1 MLTLFRRGDGE
12 YMKTR
17 ETAITKFKDGVDDIA
32 ASRYLFASAK
42 IFDLI
47 AIINSSKIL
56 SEIFAYFTDGFDLY
70 DALVKTFEVDGQ
82 NKIFNPPEDDATL
95 IAFVYLLLN
104 EINYKNIQLT
114 DLLDYMDAGKNYEL
128 AYKNFANKLLIPFKN
143 AVLEV
148 AKKMIS
154 ADGGFTSDERA
165 AESTPAN
172 AQPVPEFNENALPP
186 KSAAA
191 ESSAQTIP
199 LPLKITRLIELD
211 KLAINQSKLAS
222 DDKEELLYV
231 LSTFKNY
238 VDGGDP
244 EKIKL
249 SYLAYYYAFKPFKKI
264 KNNLKAIT
272 DILYMNGVL

>member
-1 MLTLFRRGDGE
+1 
-12 YMKTR
+12 MKTR

-56 SEIFAYFTDGFDLY
+56 SDIFAYFTDGFDLY

-128 AYKNFANKLLIPFKN
+128 AY
-143 AVLEV
+143 
-148 AKKMIS
+148 
-154 ADGGFTSDERA
+154 
-165 AESTPAN
+165 
-172 AQPVPEFNENALPP
+172 
-186 KSAAA
+186 
-191 ESSAQTIP
+191 
-199 LPLKITRLIELD
+199 
-211 KLAINQSKLAS
+211 
-222 DDKEELLYV
+222 
-231 LSTFKNY
+231 
-238 VDGGDP
+238 
-244 EKIKL
+244 
-249 SYLAYYYAFKPFKKI
+249 
-264 KNNLKAIT
+264 
-272 DILYMNGVL
+272 

>member
-1 MLTLFRRGDGE
+1 
-12 YMKTR
+12 MKTR

-47 AIINSSKIL
+47 ATINSSKIL
-56 SEIFAYFTDGFDLY
+56 SDIFAYFTDGFDLY

-82 NKIFNPPEDDATL
+82 NKVFNPPKDEPTL

-148 AKKMIS
+148 ARNMIG
-154 ADGGFTSDERA
+154 ADGGFTADEA
-165 AESTPAN
+165 PAT
-172 AQPVPEFNENALPP
+172 PVPNLPEGNAVAGET
-186 KSAAA
+186 AAPDKKIEA
-191 ESSAQTIP
+191 EKAEQKIP

-211 KLAINQSKLAS
+211 KLAINQSKLAN

>member
-1 MLTLFRRGDGE
+1 
-12 YMKTR
+12 MKTR
-17 ETAITKFKDGVDDIA
+17 ETAIAKFKDGVDDIA

-47 AIINSSKIL
+47 ATINSSKIL
-56 SEIFAYFTDGFDLY
+56 SDIFAYFTDGFDLY

-82 NKIFNPPEDDATL
+82 NKVFNPPKDAATL

-128 AYKNFANKLLIPFKN
+128 AYKNFSNKLLIPFKN

-148 AKKMIS
+148 ARNMIG
-154 ADGGFTSDERA
+154 ADGGFTADEAPVTPQVNGADGSSPAGNPPVAAERA
-165 AESTPAN
+165 ESD
-172 AQPVPEFNENALPP
+172 
-186 KSAAA
+186 AA
-191 ESSAQTIP
+191 EQKIP

-211 KLAINQSKLAS
+211 KLAINQSKLAN

>member
-1 MLTLFRRGDGE
+1 
-12 YMKTR
+12 MKTR
-17 ETAITKFKDGVDDIA
+17 ETAITKFNEEVDDIA

-47 AIINSSKIL
+47 ATINSSKIL
-56 SEIFAYFTDGFDLY
+56 SDIFAYFTDGYDLY
-70 DALVKTFEVDGQ
+70 EALVKTFEVDGQ
-82 NKIFNPPEDDATL
+82 NKIFNPPNDNADL

-128 AYKNFANKLLIPFKN
+128 AYKNFSNKLLIPFKN

-148 AKKMIS
+148 AKNMIN
-154 ADGGFTSDERA
+154 ADGGFTGNDSSVKYSTFNEQASNVVDENVEQLDLFKN
-165 AESTPAN
+165 ESTV
-172 AQPVPEFNENALPP
+172 Q
-186 KSAAA
+186 K
-191 ESSAQTIP
+191 IP
-199 LPLKITRLIELD
+199 LPLKISRLIELD
-211 KLAINQSKLAS
+211 RLAINQSKLTN
-222 DDKEELLYV
+222 DDKEELTYV

-238 VDGGDP
+238 VEDGDS

-249 SYLAYYYAFKPFKKI
+249 SYLAYYYAFKPFKKV

-272 DILYMNGVL
+272 DILYVNGIL